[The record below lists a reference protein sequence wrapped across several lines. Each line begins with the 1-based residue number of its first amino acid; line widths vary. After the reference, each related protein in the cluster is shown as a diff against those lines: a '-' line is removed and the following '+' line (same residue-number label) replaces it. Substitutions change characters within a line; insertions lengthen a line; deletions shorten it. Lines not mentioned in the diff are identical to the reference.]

1 MGSALMCD
9 RLLCDKLSSL
19 PSGAHSALLTG
30 LNSYL
35 LDRSDQLLDL
45 ERAFGYIDRVDRCS
59 DFKPSQYN
67 SGAFPSP
74 AKCRMGR
81 FSLPFPR
88 LRQDRMYFRR

>member
-9 RLLCDKLSSL
+9 RLLCDKLLSL
-19 PSGAHSALLTG
+19 PSRTHSALLTG

-45 ERAFGYIDRVDRCS
+45 EHAFGHIDRVGCCN

-74 AKCRMGR
+74 AKCRMDS

-88 LRQDRMYFRR
+88 LR